1 MQAHLW
7 SELMRTGDRLHYMAF
22 PRGIA
27 FAEAAWNK
35 RKFEYSYLPEHER
48 SDLELKEWINF
59 ANTVGYKELWRLDN
73 LGIKYRIPPP
83 GAV

>member
-7 SELMRTGDRLHYMAF
+7 SELMRTGERLQYMAF

-35 RKFEYSYLPEHER
+35 RKFEYSYLPENER

>member
-7 SELMRTGDRLHYMAF
+7 SELMRTGERLNYMAF

-27 FAEAAWNK
+27 FAEAVWSK
-35 RKFEYSYLPEHER
+35 RKFEYSYLPDQER
-48 SDLELKEWINF
+48 KNMELKDWIDF
-59 ANTVGYKELWRLDN
+59 ANSVGYKELWRLDN
-73 LGIKYRIPPP
+73 IGVKYRIPPP